1 MKTVL
6 TIAGSDPS
14 GGAGIQADMKTFAA
28 HELYGMSVITALTA
42 QNTLGVQE
50 VMPVPAGFFEK
61 QLEAVLSDI
70 LPDAVK
76 IGMMPNKEIIEVTAK
91 LLEKYKISNIVTDTV
106 MVSTSGKRLIGGNAV
121 EILKKRILQLS
132 DIITPNI
139 PEAEVLWGNR
149 IETEEDM
156 RAAAKAV
163 SEETGAAVLV
173 KGGHRK
179 DSAADVLYYNG
190 EFFIYES
197 ERIENPNTHGTGCTL
212 SSAIACG
219 LASGMNIPE
228 SVGLAKEYL
237 TEAIRQGLKLGHGTG
252 PLDHMTRRKKH

>member
-1 MKTVL
+1 MKTIL

-28 HELYGMSVITALTA
+28 HGLYGMSVITALTA

-50 VMPVPAGFFEK
+50 VLAVPADFFEK

-76 IGMMPNKEIIEVTAK
+76 IGMLPNKEIAEVTAE

-106 MVSTSGKRLIGGNAV
+106 MVSTSGKKLTDENAA
-121 EILKKRILQLS
+121 ETLKNRILRRS

-139 PEAEVLWGNR
+139 PEAETLCGYKIR
-149 IETEEDM
+149 TEEDM
-156 RAAAKAV
+156 KAAAKHL
-163 SEETGAAVLV
+163 SDDIGAAVLV
-173 KGGHRK
+173 KGGHRN
-179 DSAADVLYYNG
+179 DSAADILYYNE
-190 EFFIYES
+190 EFFCFGS
-197 ERIENPNTHGTGCTL
+197 ERINNPNTHGTGCTL

-219 LASGMNIPE
+219 LASGMDIPE
-228 SVGLAKEYL
+228 SVRKAKEYI
-237 TEAIRQGLKLGHGTG
+237 TAAIRQGLKLGHGIG
-252 PLDHMTRRKKH
+252 PLDHIIKKD